1 VMRATNQRYYQWIY
15 KMKWL
20 LIMILIPFTVY
31 GQVNDTTSQMIYYQK
46 SLIKK
51 GKVELYGFTSYDLWW
66 ADESG
71 VGILY
76 TLPIKRKKKI
86 KRK

>member
-1 VMRATNQRYYQWIY
+1 VDTRKKWKI

-20 LIMILIPFTVY
+20 LILLLPFSISAQT
-31 GQVNDTTSQMIYYQK
+31 NDTTYQMVYYQK

-51 GKVELYGFTSYDLWW
+51 GKIELYGYTSYDLWW

-71 VGILY
+71 MGI
-76 TLPIKRKKKI
+76 TITIPNKRKKK
-86 KRK
+86 KHKH

>member
-1 VMRATNQRYYQWIY
+1 
-15 KMKWL
+15 MKWIFIFL
-20 LIMILIPFTVY
+20 FPMLVSAQIY
-31 GQVNDTTSQMIYYQK
+31 DTTYQMIYYQK

-51 GKVELYGFTSYDLWW
+51 GKVELYGYTSYDLWW

-71 VGILY
+71 IGLLY
-76 TLPIKRKKKI
+76 TLPNKRKKKT

>member
-1 VMRATNQRYYQWIY
+1 VDKRKKWKI

-20 LIMILIPFTVY
+20 VILLLPFSISAQT
-31 GQVNDTTSQMIYYQK
+31 NDTTYQMVYYQK

-51 GKVELYGFTSYDLWW
+51 GKIELYGYTSYDLWW

-71 VGILY
+71 MGI
-76 TLPIKRKKKI
+76 TITIPNKRKKK
-86 KRK
+86 KHKH

>member
-1 VMRATNQRYYQWIY
+1 
-15 KMKWL
+15 MKWIFIFL
-20 LIMILIPFTVY
+20 FPVLVSAQIY
-31 GQVNDTTSQMIYYQK
+31 DTTYQMVYYQK

-51 GKVELYGFTSYDLWW
+51 GKVELYGYTSYDLWW

-71 VGILY
+71 IGLLY
-76 TLPIKRKKKI
+76 TIPNKRKKKT